1 MQLPYMTAFTVTLRE
16 LYCTGRGP
24 SIESTARN
32 ITLKEAER
40 SQWRTMKRRRFT
52 LFRRHSM
59 ALKPEYVNPPFHVGI
74 TVFLS
79 RLGHLQWRGFLYE
92 IHVYP
97 VELPRSSMGNASMVY
112 A

>member
-40 SQWRTMKRRRFT
+40 SQWRTLKRRRFT

-59 ALKPEYVNPPFHVGI
+59 ALRPEYVNPLYIGI

-79 RLGHLQWRGFLYE
+79 RLGHLQWRGFFFLLLLY
-92 IHVYP
+92 IYI
-97 VELPRSSMGNASMVY
+97 Y
-112 A
+112 IYIYI